1 MGLEDTAEVK
11 AAKEAFMAAFAAAE
25 AGDHAALAPVQGP
38 LEYLADTEEV
48 AAAKAAFAGHIQ
60 FKVPLPTWLTCPRLL
75 RPRLPSR
82 LPSMLMPMEKFL
94 CPLPLCTLSLPLLLW
109 LPQFWLLLITTTVT
123 TVTPMP
129 MLVTPMHMQVMQ
141 VTQVTQATTVTPMP
155 MLDTQDTPSA
165 SPSWLPPLLLKP

>member
-1 MGLEDTAEVK
+1 MGRPLWPLLLLLRLETTLPLPLFKVPLNTWLTLRK
-11 AAKEAFMAAFAAAE
+11 LLPLKLPL
-25 AGDHAALAPVQGP
+25 LA
-38 LEYLADTEEV
+38 
-48 AAAKAAFAGHIQ
+48 ISQ

-129 MLVTPMHMQVMQ
+129 MQVMQ

-155 MLDTQDTPSA
+155 MLDTQDTPPA
-165 SPSWLPPLLLKP
+165 SPSWLPPLLLKPPNKQLIA